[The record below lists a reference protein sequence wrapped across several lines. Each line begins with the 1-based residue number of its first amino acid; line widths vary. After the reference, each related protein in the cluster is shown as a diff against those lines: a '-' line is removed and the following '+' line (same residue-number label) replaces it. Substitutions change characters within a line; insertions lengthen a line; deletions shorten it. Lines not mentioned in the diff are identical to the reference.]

1 MKSSDCFRP
10 FSFCVC
16 TCNFSVVSLWG
27 AEFHSKE
34 ARQWTVRVDPSSP
47 PTLHLPPIRH
57 HPVHQHSWLW
67 FIYRWNYLVLRFDA
81 SHCQS
86 NFILHSKP
94 FCTAP
99 RRDKNLRFGFHFLFV
114 LLFSFFFVF
123 FFFAFG
129 EPTRSHFVL
138 LTFQLTSTWV
148 KIDFAGI
155 QGSWQ
160 PGGGKAPAPPAAR
173 RSFSA

>member
-10 FSFCVC
+10 FSFCMC

-114 LLFSFFFVF
+114 LLFSFFFCIF
-123 FFFAFG
+123 FFFCFRWANPLPLCVANFSTNVDLG
-129 EPTRSHFVL
+129 ENWLCRDPGIL
-138 LTFQLTSTWV
+138 L
-148 KIDFAGI
+148 
-155 QGSWQ
+155 
-160 PGGGKAPAPPAAR
+160 AAR
-173 RSFSA
+173 RRQSAQPTRR